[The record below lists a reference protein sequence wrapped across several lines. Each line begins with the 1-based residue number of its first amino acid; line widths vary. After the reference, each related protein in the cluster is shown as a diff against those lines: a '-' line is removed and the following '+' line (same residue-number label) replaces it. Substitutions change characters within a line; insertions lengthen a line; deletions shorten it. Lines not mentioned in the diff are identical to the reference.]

1 MSDILA
7 EIHEVTSLLARRV
20 VNEASKNI
28 VSGVTIVQF
37 NTEADNQILAKV
49 REVVEG
55 AGLTDE
61 EMEKYNDPWKSNAI
75 SQWIDE
81 WDIGGLL
88 KAHKQAILKA
98 LEGK

>member
-1 MSDILA
+1 MSDKLLT
-7 EIHEVTSLLARRV
+7 EIEIVEFIKYTPNKVTLCNKVLRAQL
-20 VNEASKNI
+20 
-28 VSGVTIVQF
+28 T
-37 NTEADNQILAKV
+37 KV

-98 LEGK
+98 IGGKG